1 MMEDMNEID
10 RLIWIELRHGL
21 TKRVGINP
29 SNDKIEEIEKQL
41 MSILNKNK
49 EEMKIT
55 NPVPRVRMW
64 LTNDQVNFMF
74 FDRKNGK
81 RVILGE
87 WLSNK
92 GTTYE
97 R

>member
-1 MMEDMNEID
+1 MIDDLNEIET
-10 RLIWIELRHGL
+10 LIRIELRHGL
-21 TKRVGINP
+21 TKKVGVNP
-29 SNDKIEEIEKQL
+29 SNDKIEEIEKNL
-41 MSILNKNK
+41 MAILHKNK
-49 EEMKIT
+49 EEMKIKT
-55 NPVPRVRMW
+55 PVPRVRMW

-74 FDRKNGK
+74 FDKNTGK

-87 WLSNK
+87 WLANK